1 MKKNYLLIIML
12 AFFCIANVG
21 VSGRG
26 SFSDGGG
33 ILYTEPVK
41 SVLFRHQYH
50 VDVKKISCEKCH
62 SGLFEMQA
70 LLAQE
75 KKDFVME
82 SLYRGRYCGACHNGK
97 DAFAAQ
103 NQCARCHPRIS
114 EKEVGH
120 VKGKPKPKPYKAP
133 VYNTTVVMGKDQQQ
147 VLFKHE
153 KHASL
158 NCMDCHSK
166 LFKIK
171 KGINKIALETHKSQQ
186 YCFNC
191 HNGKKEFSWNSCKKC
206 HKDWKA
212 IEPYCLLTAK
222 ADRGSCVKCHTN
234 ANEMKALVKP
244 PEIGGEGEG

>member
-1 MKKNYLLIIML
+1 MKKNYLLIIVL

-26 SFSDGGG
+26 GFSDGGG

-41 SVLFRHQYH
+41 SVIFRHQHH

-120 VKGKPKPKPYKAP
+120 VKGKIKPYKAP
-133 VYNTTVVMGKDQQQ
+133 AYNTTVAMGKDQQQ

-153 KHASL
+153 KHTSS
-158 NCMDCHSK
+158 NCRDCHSK
-166 LFKIK
+166 LFQIR
-171 KGINKIALETHKSQQ
+171 KGSNNVALETHQSQK

-212 IEPYCLLTAK
+212 IEPYCLLTPK
-222 ADRGSCVKCHTN
+222 ADRGNCVKCHTN

-244 PEIGGEGEG
+244 PKIGGEAEG

>member
-1 MKKNYLLIIML
+1 MGVARRSRRKTEYFLYEGLILFKMKKNYLLIILL

-21 VSGRG
+21 VSGKG
-26 SFSDGGG
+26 NFSDGGG
-33 ILYTEPVK
+33 ILYTQPVK
-41 SVLFRHQYH
+41 SVLFRHQHH

-120 VKGKPKPKPYKAP
+120 VKGKPKPYKAP
-133 VYNTTVVMGKDQQQ
+133 VYNTTVAMGKDQQQ

-171 KGINKIALETHKSQQ
+171 KGIKQNRS
-186 YCFNC
+186 
-191 HNGKKEFSWNSCKKC
+191 G
-206 HKDWKA
+206 
-212 IEPYCLLTAK
+212 
-222 ADRGSCVKCHTN
+222 N
-234 ANEMKALVKP
+234 AQVTTILFQLPQREERIFV
-244 PEIGGEGEG
+244 E